1 LKTEHP
7 HYRLAHLVAAV
18 PATELCGDT
27 RKHAGFHHTEKET
40 RSVEPFFRLYRG
52 MTGEHDAPGEDDA
65 ELPIAGSGLLKQEIA
80 WYFEDDVADL
90 LSVRKRRLVLSK
102 ELTK

>member
-1 LKTEHP
+1 
-7 HYRLAHLVAAV
+7 
-18 PATELCGDT
+18 
-27 RKHAGFHHTEKET
+27 
-40 RSVEPFFRLYRG
+40 